1 MTTWNLTGTKHHVLI
16 CNGSSCMRKGGEE
29 VTQAIRD
36 EIKRLNLDEQI
47 HTTRTRCN
55 GRCKDACIVIAYPE
69 GTWYKVASPEE
80 GRNIITEHL
89 ADGKVIEDS
98 VIYQFGDEGMIASSY
113 EGFHEGI
120 SKMEKAG
127 K

>member
-1 MTTWNLTGTKHHVLI
+1 MTTWNLEGTKSHLLI

-29 VTQAIRD
+29 VTQAVRD
-36 EIKRLNLDEQI
+36 EISLLELDEEI

-69 GTWYKVASPEE
+69 GAWYRVESPEM
-80 GRNIITEHL
+80 GRQIVRNMHEPLLKTN
-89 ADGKVIEDS
+89 KV
-98 VIYQFGDEGMIASSY
+98 YQFVNGEMSLNLDASAAV
-113 EGFHEGI
+113 GI
-120 SKMEKAG
+120 SKK